1 MHAKSCHEA
10 WWFLFDSNPNRSQI
24 LNITKKYYSFFETV
38 RPALYTTFVVK
49 LASIFDEDSKSISLK
64 ALVEEIE
71 MKTNIIFRSKSID
84 FDDLWKRGRR
94 LYKYRN
100 KVIAHRD
107 KEVLTRNFAKETGFE
122 YNDLKAI
129 LDDSCIFLD
138 EVLHFTGRKKFNRL
152 PSASELEKLI
162 RDLSYNAQHPAAKN
176 GA

>member
-10 WWFLFDSNPNRSQI
+10 WWFLFGENPNRPQV
-24 LNITKKYYSFFETV
+24 LTITKKYYGLFETV

-49 LASIFDEDSKSISLK
+49 LASIFDEDNKSISLK

-71 MKTNIIFRSKSID
+71 MEHHNIFRAKSIN
-84 FDDLWKRGRR
+84 FDDLWKRGRK
-94 LYKYRN
+94 LFKYRN

-107 KEVLTRNFAKETGFE
+107 KEVLTRNFAKETWFK

-129 LDDSCIFLD
+129 LDDACIFLD
-138 EVLHFTGRKKFNRL
+138 EVLLFTGRKKFNRL

-162 RDLSYNAQHPAAKN
+162 RDLS
-176 GA
+176 